1 VFLFNPI
8 KIFHILP
15 RLLITKKGSTFDGIM
30 NNVIKCGGVPLI
42 STTHYLVTVSRGERS
57 LINKE
62 GLGLAPGPRVPS
74 CARVAAG
81 EY

>member
-1 VFLFNPI
+1 
-8 KIFHILP
+8 
-15 RLLITKKGSTFDGIM
+15 M

-42 STTHYLVTVSRGERS
+42 STPHYLVAMFRGERS

-62 GLGLAPGPRVPS
+62 GLGLAPGPAVPS
-74 CARVAAG
+74 CAGVAAG

>member
-1 VFLFNPI
+1 MP
-8 KIFHILP
+8 P
-15 RLLITKKGSTFDGIM
+15 LLITKKGSTFDGIM

-42 STTHYLVTVSRGERS
+42 STPHYLVAVFRGERS

-62 GLGLAPGPRVPS
+62 GLGLAPGPAVPS
-74 CARVAAG
+74 CARLAAGLAAG

>member
-1 VFLFNPI
+1 MP
-8 KIFHILP
+8 P
-15 RLLITKKGSTFDGIM
+15 SLITKKGSAFEGIM

-42 STTHYLVTVSRGERS
+42 STPPHYLVAVFRGERS

-62 GLGLAPGPRVPS
+62 GLGLAPGPAVPS
-74 CARVAAG
+74 CARLVAGLAAG